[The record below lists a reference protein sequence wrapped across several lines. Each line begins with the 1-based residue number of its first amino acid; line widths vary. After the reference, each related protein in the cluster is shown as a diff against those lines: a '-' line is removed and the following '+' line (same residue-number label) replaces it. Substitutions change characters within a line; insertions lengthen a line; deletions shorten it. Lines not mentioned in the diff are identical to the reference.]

1 MNDDDDPILQILRGE
16 NINYDSDDSDNI
28 KIDES
33 QNELTQENDLNKN
46 IDSSKEE
53 SNINDNNKILENKSE
68 TKVEK
73 LDEKSKKK
81 LEGEKVKKIDEFFP
95 KNLSPLDFVNYIEV
109 ERTSGTIMN
118 EMQNFIL
125 ENHMKKDNKYEVLE
139 SKTLSQI
146 NSEISDIDIKL
157 FYTKKD
163 LVLFYTQNGNILV
176 LSLQKQNFLKKLNPK
191 NTKNSVI
198 NCLDITDDLNELI
211 CGYQD
216 GVIEIINLQSGDSK
230 YTNNKIHKDS
240 SCVELKIYKKEKN
253 EIFFLSSGRDGN
265 VFFNKIKIGLP
276 SLLWRINST
285 PVLTNISEYPIY
297 LIKTFDKGLDL
308 SENYVILGSINEI
321 SVYCLEPTLEKLF
334 SIQKPN
340 FINETIVP
348 DAQVGFGKLSNE
360 KENKILLIIS
370 WSNII
375 YFYYL
380 EINKEKIINSYNE
393 IGNYINKTNILRIGF
408 INPSVVYIIDDT
420 LSIKLIDTQKI
431 NKGKINLSKDEQKP
445 IIPSQ
450 NSFAEIERNHFIS
463 PFIFSQTK
471 IFDGQ
476 NKPLKTYLYSILENN
491 YTLYIYGQKQVYNV
505 KLSDWINYLN
515 TFKKK
520 DDYLNL
526 FTIGVKLYKNDF
538 QALSNIPNNDESGK
552 KKINDIL
559 RQIISQYVIFNTDE
573 KRNLDEISKSIKLTI
588 EFCIEIEAVEYLLN
602 SIEPIIEAKEYCKL
616 FLEKFTPFVLRDKI
630 EKTILPSNTILNLF
644 ELYDKNYMN
653 DYLSHMLLH
662 MNIKSLDNIQIKD
675 KMEELNLI
683 TPLLYLYI
691 NGEKQDY
698 LSPLQKMFNN
708 YTKVSSIN
716 YLLTEEDSNEIDYGI
731 ALNNKEE
738 LTLQK
743 ILDSKEYNGHRILW
757 YIRWILTGKK
767 FPYEEKSIEKEI
779 FIDLVPKITYWLLSE
794 KVIKEFL
801 KFDPKNYF
809 MIHKNVFSSKNLYDI
824 LVQSSNDAKTK
835 ITNLVS
841 LLNEVYKLNDIH
853 PLSLIDYMIAW
864 CKYLN
869 NKKIYFYLYDFI
881 ISISKVDNIKKEI
894 KIESACFIL
903 KNYSDIVKPINR
915 LNIEYLNLKI
925 IDFLDDKEN
934 MKGNDYKIIL
944 ESIINDIFDEVKLF
958 LYNQL
963 EDYKASIEFMINE
976 KSNIKNRVQR
986 LFDFLKMKT
995 DELNGQKDKY
1005 DKLIKIIKDNIINLA
1020 RISIKDFYDLFK
1032 NIFWKEKKEIIK
1044 KLNTDKTLQFNLV
1057 DLTVQSFTKFD
1068 EEGEIIIDI
1077 EENDDED
1084 ELRYLLELQIKLL
1097 CDLKKFD
1104 EIVPALKK
1112 SIYYPLKECFN
1123 YCKEAGAYEA
1133 CIYLYLKEGNY
1144 EKALKLS
1151 CDKLSKVFKG
1161 LTNNINEE
1169 NNEEKQKEL
1178 FNEFDKYLNDG
1189 KNICEDNLQE
1199 DLWFELLQILYE
1211 YEKNSESLLES
1222 NKSDEKKNLFSQELY
1237 QKMLQEIKD
1246 LLERMSSYVSISRII
1261 EVVTEKNKNAGFK
1274 EFRELLIKI
1283 LNNYDN
1289 LSNILLSARRLLSN
1303 LVLEN
1308 EYSFQSLNLQGELLQ
1323 VDKCDK
1329 CHKVIDIN
1337 AKTKGEILAFLCNHV
1352 YHKTCVSQYK
1362 RVYECPLCRELEIG
1376 EMEMKGKSL
1385 VRRDTAI
1392 VEDVAHDNKKVQVN
1406 VNSLEKKLILRLNKF
1421 DNRFFSNRKIL
1432 TDSIEP

>member
-1 MNDDDDPILQILRGE
+1 
-16 NINYDSDDSDNI
+16 
-28 KIDES
+28 
-33 QNELTQENDLNKN
+33 
-46 IDSSKEE
+46 
-53 SNINDNNKILENKSE
+53 
-68 TKVEK
+68 
-73 LDEKSKKK
+73 
-81 LEGEKVKKIDEFFP
+81 
-95 KNLSPLDFVNYIEV
+95 
-109 ERTSGTIMN
+109 
-118 EMQNFIL
+118 
-125 ENHMKKDNKYEVLE
+125 
-139 SKTLSQI
+139 
-146 NSEISDIDIKL
+146 
-157 FYTKKD
+157 
-163 LVLFYTQNGNILV
+163 
-176 LSLQKQNFLKKLNPK
+176 
-191 NTKNSVI
+191 
-198 NCLDITDDLNELI
+198 
-211 CGYQD
+211 
-216 GVIEIINLQSGDSK
+216 
-230 YTNNKIHKDS
+230 
-240 SCVELKIYKKEKN
+240 
-253 EIFFLSSGRDGN
+253 
-265 VFFNKIKIGLP
+265 
-276 SLLWRINST
+276 
-285 PVLTNISEYPIY
+285 
-297 LIKTFDKGLDL
+297 
-308 SENYVILGSINEI
+308 
-321 SVYCLEPTLEKLF
+321 
-334 SIQKPN
+334 
-340 FINETIVP
+340 
-348 DAQVGFGKLSNE
+348 
-360 KENKILLIIS
+360 
-370 WSNII
+370 
-375 YFYYL
+375 
-380 EINKEKIINSYNE
+380 
-393 IGNYINKTNILRIGF
+393 
-408 INPSVVYIIDDT
+408 
-420 LSIKLIDTQKI
+420 
-431 NKGKINLSKDEQKP
+431 
-445 IIPSQ
+445 
-450 NSFAEIERNHFIS
+450 
-463 PFIFSQTK
+463 
-471 IFDGQ
+471 
-476 NKPLKTYLYSILENN
+476 
-491 YTLYIYGQKQVYNV
+491 
-505 KLSDWINYLN
+505 
-515 TFKKK
+515 
-520 DDYLNL
+520 
-526 FTIGVKLYKNDF
+526 
-538 QALSNIPNNDESGK
+538 
-552 KKINDIL
+552 
-559 RQIISQYVIFNTDE
+559 
-573 KRNLDEISKSIKLTI
+573 
-588 EFCIEIEAVEYLLN
+588 
-602 SIEPIIEAKEYCKL
+602 
-616 FLEKFTPFVLRDKI
+616 
-630 EKTILPSNTILNLF
+630 
-644 ELYDKNYMN
+644 
-653 DYLSHMLLH
+653 
-662 MNIKSLDNIQIKD
+662 
-675 KMEELNLI
+675 MEELNLI

-716 YLLTEEDSNEIDYGI
+716 YLLAEEDSNEIDYGI

-995 DELNGQKDKY
+995 DELNGQKNKY

-1044 KLNTDKTLQFNLV
+1044 KLNTDKSLQFNLV

-1068 EEGEIIIDI
+1068 EEGEITIDI

-1161 LTNNINEE
+1161 LTNNIDEE

-1406 VNSLEKKLILRLNKF
+1406 VNYLEKKLILRLNKF
-1421 DNRFFSNRKIL
+1421 DSSFSIL
-1432 TDSIEP
+1432 FPFE

>member
-1 MNDDDDPILQILRGE
+1 M
-16 NINYDSDDSDNI
+16 
-28 KIDES
+28 
-33 QNELTQENDLNKN
+33 
-46 IDSSKEE
+46 
-53 SNINDNNKILENKSE
+53 
-68 TKVEK
+68 
-73 LDEKSKKK
+73 
-81 LEGEKVKKIDEFFP
+81 
-95 KNLSPLDFVNYIEV
+95 
-109 ERTSGTIMN
+109 
-118 EMQNFIL
+118 
-125 ENHMKKDNKYEVLE
+125 H
-139 SKTLSQI
+139 
-146 NSEISDIDIKL
+146 
-157 FYTKKD
+157 
-163 LVLFYTQNGNILV
+163 
-176 LSLQKQNFLKKLNPK
+176 
-191 NTKNSVI
+191 
-198 NCLDITDDLNELI
+198 
-211 CGYQD
+211 
-216 GVIEIINLQSGDSK
+216 GV
-230 YTNNKIHKDS
+230 
-240 SCVELKIYKKEKN
+240 
-253 EIFFLSSGRDGN
+253 
-265 VFFNKIKIGLP
+265 
-276 SLLWRINST
+276 
-285 PVLTNISEYPIY
+285 NISI
-297 LIKTFDKGLDL
+297 IKK
-308 SENYVILGSINEI
+308 
-321 SVYCLEPTLEKLF
+321 
-334 SIQKPN
+334 
-340 FINETIVP
+340 
-348 DAQVGFGKLSNE
+348 
-360 KENKILLIIS
+360 
-370 WSNII
+370 
-375 YFYYL
+375 
-380 EINKEKIINSYNE
+380 YN
-393 IGNYINKTNILRIGF
+393 
-408 INPSVVYIIDDT
+408 
-420 LSIKLIDTQKI
+420 
-431 NKGKINLSKDEQKP
+431 
-445 IIPSQ
+445 
-450 NSFAEIERNHFIS
+450 
-463 PFIFSQTK
+463 
-471 IFDGQ
+471 
-476 NKPLKTYLYSILENN
+476 
-491 YTLYIYGQKQVYNV
+491 
-505 KLSDWINYLN
+505 
-515 TFKKK
+515 
-520 DDYLNL
+520 
-526 FTIGVKLYKNDF
+526 
-538 QALSNIPNNDESGK
+538 
-552 KKINDIL
+552 
-559 RQIISQYVIFNTDE
+559 
-573 KRNLDEISKSIKLTI
+573 
-588 EFCIEIEAVEYLLN
+588 
-602 SIEPIIEAKEYCKL
+602 
-616 FLEKFTPFVLRDKI
+616 
-630 EKTILPSNTILNLF
+630 
-644 ELYDKNYMN
+644 
-653 DYLSHMLLH
+653 
-662 MNIKSLDNIQIKD
+662 
-675 KMEELNLI
+675 
-683 TPLLYLYI
+683 
-691 NGEKQDY
+691 
-698 LSPLQKMFNN
+698 
-708 YTKVSSIN
+708 
-716 YLLTEEDSNEIDYGI
+716 
-731 ALNNKEE
+731 
-738 LTLQK
+738 
-743 ILDSKEYNGHRILW
+743 
-757 YIRWILTGKK
+757 
-767 FPYEEKSIEKEI
+767 
-779 FIDLVPKITYWLLSE
+779 
-794 KVIKEFL
+794 
-801 KFDPKNYF
+801 
-809 MIHKNVFSSKNLYDI
+809 
-824 LVQSSNDAKTK
+824 
-835 ITNLVS
+835 
-841 LLNEVYKLNDIH
+841 
-853 PLSLIDYMIAW
+853 
-864 CKYLN
+864 
-869 NKKIYFYLYDFI
+869 
-881 ISISKVDNIKKEI
+881 NIKKEI

-986 LFDFLKMKT
+986 LFEFLKAKT
-995 DELNGQKDKY
+995 DELIGQKDKY

-1261 EVVTEKNKNAGFK
+1261 EVVTKKNKNAGFK

>member
-1 MNDDDDPILQILRGE
+1 M
-16 NINYDSDDSDNI
+16 
-28 KIDES
+28 
-33 QNELTQENDLNKN
+33 
-46 IDSSKEE
+46 
-53 SNINDNNKILENKSE
+53 
-68 TKVEK
+68 
-73 LDEKSKKK
+73 
-81 LEGEKVKKIDEFFP
+81 
-95 KNLSPLDFVNYIEV
+95 
-109 ERTSGTIMN
+109 
-118 EMQNFIL
+118 
-125 ENHMKKDNKYEVLE
+125 
-139 SKTLSQI
+139 
-146 NSEISDIDIKL
+146 
-157 FYTKKD
+157 
-163 LVLFYTQNGNILV
+163 
-176 LSLQKQNFLKKLNPK
+176 
-191 NTKNSVI
+191 
-198 NCLDITDDLNELI
+198 
-211 CGYQD
+211 
-216 GVIEIINLQSGDSK
+216 
-230 YTNNKIHKDS
+230 
-240 SCVELKIYKKEKN
+240 
-253 EIFFLSSGRDGN
+253 
-265 VFFNKIKIGLP
+265 
-276 SLLWRINST
+276 
-285 PVLTNISEYPIY
+285 
-297 LIKTFDKGLDL
+297 
-308 SENYVILGSINEI
+308 
-321 SVYCLEPTLEKLF
+321 
-334 SIQKPN
+334 
-340 FINETIVP
+340 
-348 DAQVGFGKLSNE
+348 
-360 KENKILLIIS
+360 
-370 WSNII
+370 
-375 YFYYL
+375 
-380 EINKEKIINSYNE
+380 
-393 IGNYINKTNILRIGF
+393 
-408 INPSVVYIIDDT
+408 
-420 LSIKLIDTQKI
+420 
-431 NKGKINLSKDEQKP
+431 
-445 IIPSQ
+445 
-450 NSFAEIERNHFIS
+450 
-463 PFIFSQTK
+463 
-471 IFDGQ
+471 
-476 NKPLKTYLYSILENN
+476 
-491 YTLYIYGQKQVYNV
+491 
-505 KLSDWINYLN
+505 
-515 TFKKK
+515 
-520 DDYLNL
+520 
-526 FTIGVKLYKNDF
+526 
-538 QALSNIPNNDESGK
+538 
-552 KKINDIL
+552 
-559 RQIISQYVIFNTDE
+559 
-573 KRNLDEISKSIKLTI
+573 
-588 EFCIEIEAVEYLLN
+588 
-602 SIEPIIEAKEYCKL
+602 
-616 FLEKFTPFVLRDKI
+616 
-630 EKTILPSNTILNLF
+630 
-644 ELYDKNYMN
+644 
-653 DYLSHMLLH
+653 
-662 MNIKSLDNIQIKD
+662 
-675 KMEELNLI
+675 
-683 TPLLYLYI
+683 
-691 NGEKQDY
+691 
-698 LSPLQKMFNN
+698 
-708 YTKVSSIN
+708 
-716 YLLTEEDSNEIDYGI
+716 
-731 ALNNKEE
+731 
-738 LTLQK
+738 
-743 ILDSKEYNGHRILW
+743 
-757 YIRWILTGKK
+757 
-767 FPYEEKSIEKEI
+767 
-779 FIDLVPKITYWLLSE
+779 
-794 KVIKEFL
+794 
-801 KFDPKNYF
+801 
-809 MIHKNVFSSKNLYDI
+809 
-824 LVQSSNDAKTK
+824 
-835 ITNLVS
+835 
-841 LLNEVYKLNDIH
+841 
-853 PLSLIDYMIAW
+853 
-864 CKYLN
+864 
-869 NKKIYFYLYDFI
+869 
-881 ISISKVDNIKKEI
+881 DNIKKEI

-1084 ELRYLLELQIKLL
+1084 ELKYLLELQIKLL

-1161 LTNNINEE
+1161 LTNNIDEE

-1406 VNSLEKKLILRLNKF
+1406 VNYLEKKLILRLNKF

>member
-1 MNDDDDPILQILRGE
+1 
-16 NINYDSDDSDNI
+16 
-28 KIDES
+28 
-33 QNELTQENDLNKN
+33 
-46 IDSSKEE
+46 
-53 SNINDNNKILENKSE
+53 
-68 TKVEK
+68 
-73 LDEKSKKK
+73 
-81 LEGEKVKKIDEFFP
+81 
-95 KNLSPLDFVNYIEV
+95 
-109 ERTSGTIMN
+109 
-118 EMQNFIL
+118 
-125 ENHMKKDNKYEVLE
+125 
-139 SKTLSQI
+139 
-146 NSEISDIDIKL
+146 
-157 FYTKKD
+157 
-163 LVLFYTQNGNILV
+163 
-176 LSLQKQNFLKKLNPK
+176 
-191 NTKNSVI
+191 
-198 NCLDITDDLNELI
+198 
-211 CGYQD
+211 
-216 GVIEIINLQSGDSK
+216 
-230 YTNNKIHKDS
+230 
-240 SCVELKIYKKEKN
+240 
-253 EIFFLSSGRDGN
+253 
-265 VFFNKIKIGLP
+265 
-276 SLLWRINST
+276 
-285 PVLTNISEYPIY
+285 
-297 LIKTFDKGLDL
+297 
-308 SENYVILGSINEI
+308 
-321 SVYCLEPTLEKLF
+321 
-334 SIQKPN
+334 
-340 FINETIVP
+340 
-348 DAQVGFGKLSNE
+348 
-360 KENKILLIIS
+360 
-370 WSNII
+370 
-375 YFYYL
+375 
-380 EINKEKIINSYNE
+380 
-393 IGNYINKTNILRIGF
+393 
-408 INPSVVYIIDDT
+408 
-420 LSIKLIDTQKI
+420 
-431 NKGKINLSKDEQKP
+431 
-445 IIPSQ
+445 
-450 NSFAEIERNHFIS
+450 
-463 PFIFSQTK
+463 
-471 IFDGQ
+471 
-476 NKPLKTYLYSILENN
+476 
-491 YTLYIYGQKQVYNV
+491 
-505 KLSDWINYLN
+505 
-515 TFKKK
+515 
-520 DDYLNL
+520 
-526 FTIGVKLYKNDF
+526 
-538 QALSNIPNNDESGK
+538 
-552 KKINDIL
+552 
-559 RQIISQYVIFNTDE
+559 
-573 KRNLDEISKSIKLTI
+573 
-588 EFCIEIEAVEYLLN
+588 
-602 SIEPIIEAKEYCKL
+602 
-616 FLEKFTPFVLRDKI
+616 
-630 EKTILPSNTILNLF
+630 
-644 ELYDKNYMN
+644 MN

-958 LYNQL
+958 LFNQL

-1044 KLNTDKTLQFNLV
+1044 KLNMDKTLQFNLV

-1068 EEGEIIIDI
+1068 EEGEITIDI

-1352 YHKTCVSQYK
+1352 YHKTCVSQNK

>member
-1 MNDDDDPILQILRGE
+1 
-16 NINYDSDDSDNI
+16 
-28 KIDES
+28 
-33 QNELTQENDLNKN
+33 
-46 IDSSKEE
+46 
-53 SNINDNNKILENKSE
+53 
-68 TKVEK
+68 
-73 LDEKSKKK
+73 
-81 LEGEKVKKIDEFFP
+81 
-95 KNLSPLDFVNYIEV
+95 
-109 ERTSGTIMN
+109 
-118 EMQNFIL
+118 
-125 ENHMKKDNKYEVLE
+125 
-139 SKTLSQI
+139 
-146 NSEISDIDIKL
+146 
-157 FYTKKD
+157 
-163 LVLFYTQNGNILV
+163 
-176 LSLQKQNFLKKLNPK
+176 
-191 NTKNSVI
+191 
-198 NCLDITDDLNELI
+198 
-211 CGYQD
+211 
-216 GVIEIINLQSGDSK
+216 
-230 YTNNKIHKDS
+230 
-240 SCVELKIYKKEKN
+240 
-253 EIFFLSSGRDGN
+253 
-265 VFFNKIKIGLP
+265 
-276 SLLWRINST
+276 
-285 PVLTNISEYPIY
+285 
-297 LIKTFDKGLDL
+297 
-308 SENYVILGSINEI
+308 
-321 SVYCLEPTLEKLF
+321 
-334 SIQKPN
+334 
-340 FINETIVP
+340 
-348 DAQVGFGKLSNE
+348 
-360 KENKILLIIS
+360 
-370 WSNII
+370 
-375 YFYYL
+375 
-380 EINKEKIINSYNE
+380 
-393 IGNYINKTNILRIGF
+393 
-408 INPSVVYIIDDT
+408 
-420 LSIKLIDTQKI
+420 
-431 NKGKINLSKDEQKP
+431 
-445 IIPSQ
+445 
-450 NSFAEIERNHFIS
+450 
-463 PFIFSQTK
+463 
-471 IFDGQ
+471 
-476 NKPLKTYLYSILENN
+476 
-491 YTLYIYGQKQVYNV
+491 
-505 KLSDWINYLN
+505 
-515 TFKKK
+515 
-520 DDYLNL
+520 
-526 FTIGVKLYKNDF
+526 
-538 QALSNIPNNDESGK
+538 
-552 KKINDIL
+552 
-559 RQIISQYVIFNTDE
+559 
-573 KRNLDEISKSIKLTI
+573 
-588 EFCIEIEAVEYLLN
+588 
-602 SIEPIIEAKEYCKL
+602 
-616 FLEKFTPFVLRDKI
+616 
-630 EKTILPSNTILNLF
+630 
-644 ELYDKNYMN
+644 
-653 DYLSHMLLH
+653 
-662 MNIKSLDNIQIKD
+662 
-675 KMEELNLI
+675 
-683 TPLLYLYI
+683 
-691 NGEKQDY
+691 
-698 LSPLQKMFNN
+698 
-708 YTKVSSIN
+708 
-716 YLLTEEDSNEIDYGI
+716 
-731 ALNNKEE
+731 
-738 LTLQK
+738 
-743 ILDSKEYNGHRILW
+743 
-757 YIRWILTGKK
+757 
-767 FPYEEKSIEKEI
+767 
-779 FIDLVPKITYWLLSE
+779 
-794 KVIKEFL
+794 
-801 KFDPKNYF
+801 

-958 LYNQL
+958 LFNQL

-1068 EEGEIIIDI
+1068 EEGEITIDI

-1161 LTNNINEE
+1161 LTNNIDEE

-1406 VNSLEKKLILRLNKF
+1406 VNYLEKKLILRLNKF

>member
-1 MNDDDDPILQILRGE
+1 
-16 NINYDSDDSDNI
+16 
-28 KIDES
+28 
-33 QNELTQENDLNKN
+33 
-46 IDSSKEE
+46 
-53 SNINDNNKILENKSE
+53 
-68 TKVEK
+68 
-73 LDEKSKKK
+73 
-81 LEGEKVKKIDEFFP
+81 
-95 KNLSPLDFVNYIEV
+95 
-109 ERTSGTIMN
+109 
-118 EMQNFIL
+118 
-125 ENHMKKDNKYEVLE
+125 
-139 SKTLSQI
+139 
-146 NSEISDIDIKL
+146 
-157 FYTKKD
+157 
-163 LVLFYTQNGNILV
+163 
-176 LSLQKQNFLKKLNPK
+176 
-191 NTKNSVI
+191 
-198 NCLDITDDLNELI
+198 
-211 CGYQD
+211 
-216 GVIEIINLQSGDSK
+216 
-230 YTNNKIHKDS
+230 
-240 SCVELKIYKKEKN
+240 
-253 EIFFLSSGRDGN
+253 
-265 VFFNKIKIGLP
+265 
-276 SLLWRINST
+276 
-285 PVLTNISEYPIY
+285 
-297 LIKTFDKGLDL
+297 
-308 SENYVILGSINEI
+308 
-321 SVYCLEPTLEKLF
+321 
-334 SIQKPN
+334 
-340 FINETIVP
+340 
-348 DAQVGFGKLSNE
+348 
-360 KENKILLIIS
+360 
-370 WSNII
+370 
-375 YFYYL
+375 
-380 EINKEKIINSYNE
+380 
-393 IGNYINKTNILRIGF
+393 
-408 INPSVVYIIDDT
+408 
-420 LSIKLIDTQKI
+420 
-431 NKGKINLSKDEQKP
+431 
-445 IIPSQ
+445 
-450 NSFAEIERNHFIS
+450 
-463 PFIFSQTK
+463 
-471 IFDGQ
+471 
-476 NKPLKTYLYSILENN
+476 
-491 YTLYIYGQKQVYNV
+491 
-505 KLSDWINYLN
+505 
-515 TFKKK
+515 
-520 DDYLNL
+520 
-526 FTIGVKLYKNDF
+526 
-538 QALSNIPNNDESGK
+538 
-552 KKINDIL
+552 
-559 RQIISQYVIFNTDE
+559 
-573 KRNLDEISKSIKLTI
+573 
-588 EFCIEIEAVEYLLN
+588 
-602 SIEPIIEAKEYCKL
+602 
-616 FLEKFTPFVLRDKI
+616 
-630 EKTILPSNTILNLF
+630 
-644 ELYDKNYMN
+644 
-653 DYLSHMLLH
+653 
-662 MNIKSLDNIQIKD
+662 
-675 KMEELNLI
+675 
-683 TPLLYLYI
+683 
-691 NGEKQDY
+691 
-698 LSPLQKMFNN
+698 
-708 YTKVSSIN
+708 
-716 YLLTEEDSNEIDYGI
+716 
-731 ALNNKEE
+731 
-738 LTLQK
+738 
-743 ILDSKEYNGHRILW
+743 
-757 YIRWILTGKK
+757 
-767 FPYEEKSIEKEI
+767 
-779 FIDLVPKITYWLLSE
+779 
-794 KVIKEFL
+794 
-801 KFDPKNYF
+801 

-986 LFDFLKMKT
+986 LFEFLKIKT
-995 DELNGQKDKY
+995 DELIGQKDKY

-1068 EEGEIIIDI
+1068 EEGEITIYI

>member
-1 MNDDDDPILQILRGE
+1 
-16 NINYDSDDSDNI
+16 
-28 KIDES
+28 
-33 QNELTQENDLNKN
+33 
-46 IDSSKEE
+46 
-53 SNINDNNKILENKSE
+53 
-68 TKVEK
+68 
-73 LDEKSKKK
+73 
-81 LEGEKVKKIDEFFP
+81 
-95 KNLSPLDFVNYIEV
+95 
-109 ERTSGTIMN
+109 
-118 EMQNFIL
+118 
-125 ENHMKKDNKYEVLE
+125 
-139 SKTLSQI
+139 
-146 NSEISDIDIKL
+146 
-157 FYTKKD
+157 
-163 LVLFYTQNGNILV
+163 
-176 LSLQKQNFLKKLNPK
+176 
-191 NTKNSVI
+191 
-198 NCLDITDDLNELI
+198 
-211 CGYQD
+211 
-216 GVIEIINLQSGDSK
+216 
-230 YTNNKIHKDS
+230 
-240 SCVELKIYKKEKN
+240 
-253 EIFFLSSGRDGN
+253 
-265 VFFNKIKIGLP
+265 
-276 SLLWRINST
+276 
-285 PVLTNISEYPIY
+285 
-297 LIKTFDKGLDL
+297 
-308 SENYVILGSINEI
+308 
-321 SVYCLEPTLEKLF
+321 
-334 SIQKPN
+334 
-340 FINETIVP
+340 
-348 DAQVGFGKLSNE
+348 
-360 KENKILLIIS
+360 
-370 WSNII
+370 
-375 YFYYL
+375 
-380 EINKEKIINSYNE
+380 
-393 IGNYINKTNILRIGF
+393 
-408 INPSVVYIIDDT
+408 
-420 LSIKLIDTQKI
+420 
-431 NKGKINLSKDEQKP
+431 
-445 IIPSQ
+445 
-450 NSFAEIERNHFIS
+450 
-463 PFIFSQTK
+463 
-471 IFDGQ
+471 
-476 NKPLKTYLYSILENN
+476 
-491 YTLYIYGQKQVYNV
+491 
-505 KLSDWINYLN
+505 
-515 TFKKK
+515 
-520 DDYLNL
+520 
-526 FTIGVKLYKNDF
+526 
-538 QALSNIPNNDESGK
+538 
-552 KKINDIL
+552 
-559 RQIISQYVIFNTDE
+559 
-573 KRNLDEISKSIKLTI
+573 
-588 EFCIEIEAVEYLLN
+588 
-602 SIEPIIEAKEYCKL
+602 
-616 FLEKFTPFVLRDKI
+616 
-630 EKTILPSNTILNLF
+630 
-644 ELYDKNYMN
+644 
-653 DYLSHMLLH
+653 
-662 MNIKSLDNIQIKD
+662 
-675 KMEELNLI
+675 
-683 TPLLYLYI
+683 
-691 NGEKQDY
+691 
-698 LSPLQKMFNN
+698 
-708 YTKVSSIN
+708 
-716 YLLTEEDSNEIDYGI
+716 
-731 ALNNKEE
+731 
-738 LTLQK
+738 
-743 ILDSKEYNGHRILW
+743 
-757 YIRWILTGKK
+757 
-767 FPYEEKSIEKEI
+767 
-779 FIDLVPKITYWLLSE
+779 
-794 KVIKEFL
+794 
-801 KFDPKNYF
+801 

-925 IDFLDDKEN
+925 IDFLNDKEN

-1032 NIFWKEKKEIIK
+1032 NIFWKEKKEVIK

-1068 EEGEIIIDI
+1068 EEGEITIDI

-1161 LTNNINEE
+1161 LTNNIDEE